1 MHLKNGTGDYENHF
15 HQYNQLLVDNSK
27 NLKKIY
33 SENCML
39 EKQNFEYQQQLAQE
53 DIDYRNRFLGKQK

>member
-1 MHLKNGTGDYENHF
+1 LKNGTGDYENHF

-27 NLKKIY
+27 NLKKN
-33 SENCML
+33 SLENCIL

-53 DIDYRNRFLGKQK
+53 GIDYQNRFLEKQK